1 MGGKFHAAMKAL
13 RTKITLVLVFLLG
26 STLIFPF
33 SRRKGESV
41 EVQFLKVA
49 SLNGPSSIPLAYLYE
64 NAAVLDGAPVDFQ
77 LYASPLLEL
86 PKLLNG
92 EVDIGFLPPNMA
104 AKAYNGSDHALVMLG
119 ISGNGN
125 LYLLSDDAKLS
136 SLEGLAGRTVFV
148 AGQGATPEY
157 VFRFLTEGIDVQSD
171 YSIQTADLAAALVA
185 GKIHYALVPEPFATV
200 ATSKSTSVR
209 RSLDIQKLYGERR
222 GGAGYPMTVMVCR
235 ADFAR
240 QHPAIVRKFLDS
252 YRKATEWTVSHPQE
266 AGALVEKHTLGLKAE
281 VAAASI
287 PNAGY
292 VWIPA
297 KKGRGDME
305 KLLSLFQ
312 SFAPEAIGGSL
323 PDEAFYF

>member
-1 MGGKFHAAMKAL
+1 M
-13 RTKITLVLVFLLG
+13 
-26 STLIFPF
+26 
-33 SRRKGESV
+33 

-49 SLNGPSSIPLAYLYE
+49 SLNGPSSIPIAYLYE
-64 NAAVLDGAPVDFQ
+64 HAAVLDGAPIEFQ
-77 LYASPLLEL
+77 QYASPVAEL

-92 EVDIGFLPPNMA
+92 EVDIGFLPPNIA
-104 AKAYNGSDHALVMLG
+104 AKAYNSSDHALVMLG

-125 LYLLSDDAKLS
+125 LYLLSDDPKLS
-136 SLEGLAGRTVFV
+136 SLEGLAGKTVAV

-157 VFRFLTEGIDVQSD
+157 VFRSLTEGINVQCD
-171 YSIQTADLAAALVA
+171 YSIQTADLAAALVS

-200 ATSKSTSVR
+200 AASKSASVR
-209 RSLDIQKLYGERR
+209 RSLNIQKLYGEKQ
-222 GGAGYPMTVMVCR
+222 GGGSYPMTVMVCR

-240 QHPAIVRKFLDS
+240 QHPAIVQKFLDS
-252 YRKATEWTVSHPQE
+252 YKKATDWTVAHPQE
-266 AGALVEKHTLGLKAE
+266 AGTLVEKHTLGLKAE

-305 KLLSLFQ
+305 KLLSLFL
-312 SFAPEAIGGSL
+312 SFAPESIGGSL
-323 PDEAFYF
+323 PDNAFYF